1 MAVNSEKMKSKT
13 SKEKDYINIHSYPET
28 LFFYPSMIVGIIAF
42 FLQSAY
48 PELSEGLGTFF
59 FAVFAFNFLIVA
71 FDFGLGKT
79 ALLAALVVICV
90 LVVILLQNQ
99 LGDALNLTFE
109 LPAITVSDEFYFY
122 FSILMIVH
130 FALILIISR
139 IDYWTISPTE
149 IYHHRGILGDEKRFG
164 NAQHAHI
171 EKTTPD
177 IFEKMLFLSG
187 DLFIKHDTDPHI
199 YRVSNVFRVNK
210 KEKRIRKILSYV
222 PDKQLDV

>member
-1 MAVNSEKMKSKT
+1 MAVTSENTKSKT
-13 SKEKDYINIHSYPET
+13 SKQKDYIVLHSYPET

-79 ALLAALVVICV
+79 ALLAALVVIFV
-90 LVVILLQNQ
+90 LAVILLQNQ
-99 LGDALNLTFE
+99 LGDAFNLSFD
-109 LPAITVSDEFYFY
+109 LPAITVSTEFYFF
-122 FSILMIVH
+122 FSLLMIIH
-130 FALILIISR
+130 FILIFIISR

-171 EKTTPD
+171 DKTTPD

-187 DLFIKHDTDPHI
+187 DLFIKHDSDPHVYQVTNI
-199 YRVSNVFRVNK
+199 FQVNK
-210 KEKRIRKILSYV
+210 KEKRIREILSYV